1 MANTYSQILIQAVF
15 AVQARDHLIKPEWKE
30 ELFKYIGGIFR
41 KQNQKLLTVGGVED
55 HVHILFGLKPNI
67 AISDVL
73 RDVKANSS
81 AFINEQRFTRVKF
94 RWQEGFGAFSYSRSQ
109 LDAVVKYV
117 LNQEAHHSKRTFR
130 QEYIGLLDKFEVEYE
145 WRVTTNMPLLAELW
159 QYSSVKAP
167 VVKIYLRPAVAS
179 TARCVMAEPFI
190 SHLSLSKTS
199 TSRPATTLPPP

>member
-41 KQNQKLLTVGGVED
+41 KQNQKLLAVGGVED

-81 AFINEQRFTRVKF
+81 AFINEQRFTRRKF

-109 LDAVVKYV
+109 LDAVAKYV
-117 LNQEAHHSKRTFR
+117 LNQEAHHATRTFR
-130 QEYIGLLDKFEVEYE
+130 QEYIGLLDRFEVEYE
-145 WRVTTNMPLLAELW
+145 DRFLFDWLD
-159 QYSSVKAP
+159 
-167 VVKIYLRPAVAS
+167 
-179 TARCVMAEPFI
+179 
-190 SHLSLSKTS
+190 
-199 TSRPATTLPPP
+199 